1 MARYWSQDAE
11 NYGNIIEGELSSFRV
26 GAWQRLLKEK
36 MPAGAKKILDLA
48 TNEVEGVRFQLPK
61 DKGGDK
67 GLPREQKFLVKP
79 SIIVFAVVLELPDIN
94 QMAVYDFVGTLQEL
108 AFGDSAD
115 AHRYT
120 GEHTNCEGGYGYQ
133 YGNLLLLSNRKFALY
148 GKGIAG
154 AATGGGASV
163 YPGGV
168 GRR

>member
-1 MARYWSQDAE
+1 
-11 NYGNIIEGELSSFRV
+11 
-26 GAWQRLLKEK
+26 

-120 GEHTNCEGGYGYQ
+120 GDVFCHI
-133 YGNLLLLSNRKFALY
+133 LLDNVDHRHFLVVLVHDNFSFL
-148 GKGIAG
+148 
-154 AATGGGASV
+154 GASA
-163 YPGGV
+163 PTPHLFF
-168 GRR
+168 